1 MSCTNPRYS
10 ILQSAPPPFFLKT
23 HFRVA
28 TFIHLISLL
37 FIGCIFLFLDI
48 FSLLLSMCLFGQ
60 DGRVVTWTPGEVLFI
75 NKQKS
80 PPVQLLSYPLLRINK
95 KTFWRREQDI

>member
-1 MSCTNPRYS
+1 
-10 ILQSAPPPFFLKT
+10 
-23 HFRVA
+23 
-28 TFIHLISLL
+28 
-37 FIGCIFLFLDI
+37 
-48 FSLLLSMCLFGQ
+48 MCLFGQ

-95 KTFWRREQDI
+95 KTFWRREQDIWNGHLGLRETVIGIFSDFID